1 MLALPHFNCAWMEGD
16 TGYAPQCHILGSS
29 WQLAPDDTDALQE
42 ACEDGALEDC
52 QDALCFI
59 LSRRRR

>member
-1 MLALPHFNCAWMEGD
+1 MTGD
-16 TGYAPQCHILGSS
+16 TGHGPQCHILCYS
-29 WQLAPDDTDALQE
+29 WQLTPDDTDVLEE

-52 QDALCFI
+52 QDAMCFI

>member
-1 MLALPHFNCAWMEGD
+1 MDHSAISYV
-16 TGYAPQCHILGSS
+16 TLGS
-29 WQLAPDDTDALQE
+29 LTRDDTDVLEE

-52 QDALCFI
+52 QDAMCFI